1 MPTEI
6 IGRYEVESVIGR
18 GAMAVV
24 YKAVDP
30 TIGRTVALKTMRFD
44 VHGIEKNEVL
54 SRFRNEARAAGKLL
68 HPNLV
73 TIYDAGE
80 QEGTFYIAME
90 CVEGNTLQ
98 SLLAEQ
104 RFLTLD
110 RTIDIMSQICA
121 GLDYAHANGVVHR
134 DIKPANVMLTRSG
147 VVKIMDFGIAKSGA
161 QLTTGGDV
169 LGTPNYISPEMVKGD
184 AIDGRSDLFSVAV
197 ILHEMLLGERPFT
210 APNISTIIY
219 KIVNEPLPP
228 DLETKVHPAI
238 AAILRKSL
246 SKHPSDRY
254 QTGADLVGAL
264 KSYQALLT
272 QPIPTSVVPGTPII
286 TNWPTAPAAAAAA
299 LAPIHADA
307 TPVAPPH
314 TLEPPL
320 EPYQVPEVFGSDVP
334 EVFRTP
340 SSAATPD
347 LAAFP
352 QPSSPIPPAN
362 LNAPPPPASPVASTF
377 GRIPPAPLT
386 ANSTPPPV
394 FGAKN
399 LEHEAAIPAV
409 RAMSGFPRTLVVA
422 GITLLV
428 ILVAVL
434 GYKLWSARSNSS
446 STIAVAAPEPVA
458 ITQTET
464 EKGPEETSKVEAGAQ
479 GVIAAKENAGEPAKK
494 KGKKADPQPAPVVA
508 VPAPSMPAPTTADL
522 AISSTPDGAAV
533 QLDGQNR
540 AEKTPF
546 TAAALKP
553 GSHTLIFT
561 KPGYAP
567 VTRTIEMA
575 AGNNASIAV
584 TLAVAPT
591 AISFESTPAGAS
603 IFVDDE
609 PTGQVTPATLKFSAG
624 PHAISIYK
632 PGFDE
637 GTGTVHLGEG
647 ETQHFSVVLQPGDHD
662 ARIRRVFAGAK
673 DKGMI
678 IVRSRPRGA
687 HIKLDDIAIDAST
700 PARIIVRNGKAHL
713 VVEKDGF
720 KPYRRD
726 IDVGKADIIVVDAV
740 LEPKTP

>member
-1 MPTEI
+1 MPTET

-98 SLLAEQ
+98 ALLSEQ

-110 RTIDIMSQICA
+110 RTIDIMTQICA
-121 GLDYAHANGVVHR
+121 GLDYAHANGVIHR
-134 DIKPANVMLTRSG
+134 DIKPANIMITRSG

-184 AIDGRSDLFSVAV
+184 PIDGRSDLFSAAV

-228 DLETKVHPAI
+228 DLETKVHPAV
-238 AAILRKSL
+238 AAILRKAL

-254 QTGADLVGAL
+254 QAGADLVGAL

-272 QPIPTSVVPGTPII
+272 QPIPTSVVPGTPIV
-286 TNWPTAPAAAAAA
+286 TNWPAVSPAASAAAPKLSDTA
-299 LAPIHADA
+299 SYPR
-307 TPVAPPH
+307 PQQSPSAPPGP
-314 TLEPPL
+314 T
-320 EPYQVPEVFGSDVP
+320 YQAPEVFGSDVP
-334 EVFRTP
+334 EVFRAPVSSSDLGSTP
-340 SSAATPD
+340 YPPPMRSS
-347 LAAFP
+347 
-352 QPSSPIPPAN
+352 S
-362 LNAPPPPASPVASTF
+362 PPPPANPVPASF
-377 GRIPPAPLT
+377 GPVGMQPAVV
-386 ANSTPPPV
+386 PPPI

-399 LEHEAAIPAV
+399 LEHETIAPPPSKSAFPRILIVAVVTVVVIAAGV
-409 RAMSGFPRTLVVA
+409 FGYRAMNDQTPSKQQAPLTVV
-422 GITLLV
+422 T
-428 ILVAVL
+428 
-434 GYKLWSARSNSS
+434 
-446 STIAVAAPEPVA
+446 PDPVA
-458 ITQTET
+458 ITQTESA
-464 EKGPEETSKVEAGAQ
+464 KGREETSKIDAS
-479 GVIAAKENAGEPAKK
+479 AAAATVNKANAAPAATKGNKK
-494 KGKKADPQPAPVVA
+494 NPQPTPAPAVATVAPPPVVPGA
-508 VPAPSMPAPTTADL
+508 TTADL
-522 AISSTPDGAAV
+522 AINSNPAGASV

-540 AEKTPF
+540 GEKTPF
-546 TAAALKP
+546 TASGMKA
-553 GSHTLIFT
+553 GSHTVIFT
-561 KPGYAP
+561 RPGYQP
-567 VTRTIEMA
+567 MTRTVEIA
-575 AGNNASIAV
+575 AGNNASLNV
-584 TLAVAPT
+584 NLAVAPT
-591 AISFESTPAGAS
+591 GIAFESTPAGAQ

-609 PTGQVTPATLKFSAG
+609 PTGKVTPATVTIPPGS
-624 PHAISIYK
+624 HSVSIFK
-632 PGFDE
+632 QGFDE
-637 GTGTVHLGEG
+637 GTGNVHVGEG
-647 ETQHFSVVLQPGDHD
+647 ELQHFAVVLQPGDRD
-662 ARIRRVFAGAK
+662 SRTKRLFAGAK

-687 HIKLDDIAIDAST
+687 QIRLEDMNVATT

-713 VVEKDGF
+713 LVTKDGYKPF
-720 KPYRRD
+720 KKEVQVDKGD
-726 IDVGKADIIVVDAV
+726 IVVVDAT
-740 LEPKTP
+740 LEPVGQ